1 MHSLRLN
8 PMRQI
13 KLLYFFYII
22 EPYFSESIFIFV
34 RHTTFYYNR
43 NTMKLYKII
52 AIYTKL
58 TDIVK
63 NNAFISVGNISA
75 IFTLNFYYDEYWEPI
90 IYIISS
96 LLIFFLCIHL
106 YYRWITPKGKDKK
119 NTNPNLIKSK
129 EILVTVSMTFLFF
142 ILPYIYNIHSEHLKK
157 ESLIANYENIQKH
170 STKISSIYNSLKKGT
185 IIFDESKVDTNNT
198 AYLTAC
204 GIYLNDLNVG
214 NFKLAF
220 KYLNMAAARGDAIA
234 WLNLGNMYMAGH
246 NTAVNEIKAFRAFKK
261 SADLGYPGAMFNVGY
276 FLSRE
281 IGTEKDL
288 NKALKYYLDAAICG
302 NTDAMIEAGNIYGF
316 NKKRDKWKY
325 WYSQAADHGDVSAYR
340 WKAQFYLEEGKYK
353 KALEWGMKA
362 LEGKNYKAYGLLGH
376 LYQYGKGVEKDI
388 QHAEKC
394 YLLQVK
400 CYPEE
405 EAPIQNLAHFY
416 YEIGDSAKY
425 KHWSQEQQRIDSMS

>member
-1 MHSLRLN
+1 M
-8 PMRQI
+8 
-13 KLLYFFYII
+13 
-22 EPYFSESIFIFV
+22 
-34 RHTTFYYNR
+34 
-43 NTMKLYKII
+43 
-52 AIYTKL
+52 
-58 TDIVK
+58 
-63 NNAFISVGNISA
+63 
-75 IFTLNFYYDEYWEPI
+75 
-90 IYIISS
+90 
-96 LLIFFLCIHL
+96 CI
-106 YYRWITPKGKDKK
+106 RD
-119 NTNPNLIKSK
+119 S
-129 EILVTVSMTFLFF
+129 F

-157 ESLIANYENIQKH
+157 ESLIANHENIQRH
-170 STKISSIYNSLKKGT
+170 FTKISSIYDSLRKGS

-214 NFKLAF
+214 NFKVAF

-234 WLNLGNMYMAGH
+234 WFNLGNMYMAGH
-246 NTAVNEIKAFRAFKK
+246 NTAVDEIEAFRAYKK
-261 SADLGYPGAMFNVGY
+261 SADLGYPAAMFNVGY

-288 NKALKYYLDAAICG
+288 NKALKYYLDAATCG

-325 WYSQAADHGDVSAYR
+325 WYSQAADHGDVSAYS

-362 LEGKNYKAYGLLGH
+362 LERKNYKAYGLLGH
-376 LYQYGKGVEKDI
+376 LYLYGKGVKKDI

-416 YEIGDSAKY
+416 HEIGDSTKY
-425 KHWSQEQQRIDSMS
+425 KHWSQEQQKIDSIKGYVSERKIDDNIYIKTYKKTHERQ